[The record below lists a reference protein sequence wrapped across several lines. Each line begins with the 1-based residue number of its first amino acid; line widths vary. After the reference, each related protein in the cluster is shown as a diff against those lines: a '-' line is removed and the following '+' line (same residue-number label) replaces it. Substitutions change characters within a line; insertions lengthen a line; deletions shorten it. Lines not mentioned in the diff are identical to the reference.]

1 MPKREEES
9 PRTRPEMIERYT
21 ARNISS
27 NIIMPR
33 INSVS
38 ELAVRFKST
47 NTFEIPKEVSLVEIY
62 SGLFQQLSLL
72 VGRRKK
78 IRLRNI
84 YYRITYGLIDYY
96 TKQSWLDKAIEL
108 FHAIQKNAPYEEEIY
123 MLLFERESSK
133 GQCLCCFSPYLF
145 K

>member
-1 MPKREEES
+1 MKA
-9 PRTRPEMIERYT
+9 IVDYF
-21 ARNISS
+21 S
-27 NIIMPR
+27 NCHYWWA
-33 INSVS
+33 
-38 ELAVRFKST
+38 E
-47 NTFEIPKEVSLVEIY
+47 
-62 SGLFQQLSLL
+62 G
-72 VGRRKK
+72 KK